1 MQTQQEEFIA
11 TETYD
16 PELDR
21 IAAETELSEVQRQ
34 INELEMMDSPE
45 RERPKNAKRRER
57 LWSKK
62 REIIARMNNEPARLI
77 GWEKIAGGR

>member
-1 MQTQQEEFIA
+1 MQTQQEEFQA
-11 TETYD
+11 TEVAE

-34 INELEMMDSPE
+34 INILEMMDSPE
-45 RERPKNAKRRER
+45 RERPKNANRRER

-62 REIIARMNNEPARLI
+62 RELLARMNNERPVHI

>member
-1 MQTQQEEFIA
+1 MQFQQEELQEI
-11 TETYD
+11 ETAD

-34 INELEMMDSPE
+34 INVLEMMEIPE

-62 REIIARMNNEPARLI
+62 REILARMNNEPVRQI